1 MRTARTT
8 AAPLSSTDAARLDLH
23 EDALGHGGR
32 AAHGPGPAA
41 GPEAAVLGWRVC
53 APRPRGP
60 AVRLSSTHNK
70 AQARATTL
78 SQSSVSGLLWGGGGR
93 GLAGPSQTVWGAA
106 ALRLN
111 RTHVEVLRWP
121 RPPVSWTVPG
131 RRPCQTPGPRLLP
144 CARHVQRCLAKGA
157 AGPPTLVMQ
166 YLFHWVSPSDLTL

>member
-1 MRTARTT
+1 MT

-41 GPEAAVLGWRVC
+41 GPEAAVLGRRVC

-60 AVRLSSTHNK
+60 AVRPSSTHNK

-78 SQSSVSGLLWGGGGR
+78 SQSSVSGLLWGWGGR
-93 GLAGPSQTVWGAA
+93 GFAGPSQTVWGAA
-106 ALRLN
+106 ALRPN

-121 RPPVSWTVPG
+121 HPPVSWTVPG
-131 RRPCQTPGPRLLP
+131 RHPVPNPGSHACCRAHA
-144 CARHVQRCLAKGA
+144 CAVASCKGSCRA
-157 AGPPTLVMQ
+157 AHLRDAIFISLGETL
-166 YLFHWVSPSDLTL
+166 

>member
-1 MRTARTT
+1 MKTPWGTAGGLLTGLDRPRVLRLPCSVGVFVRPGRVALPCASARPTIKHRLVPPPFPS
-8 AAPLSSTDAARLDLH
+8 PLSL
-23 EDALGHGGR
+23 
-32 AAHGPGPAA
+32 
-41 GPEAAVLGWRVC
+41 VC
-53 APRPRGP
+53 FG
-60 AVRLSSTHNK
+60 
-70 AQARATTL
+70 
-78 SQSSVSGLLWGGGGR
+78 GGGGR

-166 YLFHWVSPSDLTL
+166 YLFHWVRPSDLTL